1 MGPTAVQHVTHHSI
15 LEILYDS
22 IKDQPQLRSE
32 DNEVRYKL
40 VIDSSEDNSLL
51 RLLFAFGVLKEKDTR
66 TYMCS
71 DFPGDSHQQTVSN
84 YPLLHTLYMCMYNVA
99 CCIELWYPIF
109 CGLIYTFIIA
119 WIHNFYI
126 NCKSNLIVCMKRLLY
141 RCICTIVSKRH
152 CSCVLCICY
161 AHTCTCR
168 SIQLLQYVILLLL
181 VTLSL

>member
-1 MGPTAVQHVTHHSI
+1 MGPTAAQHVTHHSI

-84 YPLLHTLYMCMYNVA
+84 YPLL
-99 CCIELWYPIF
+99 
-109 CGLIYTFIIA
+109 YT
-119 WIHNFYI
+119 
-126 NCKSNLIVCMKRLLY
+126 
-141 RCICTIVSKRH
+141 CTYSV
-152 CSCVLCICY
+152 
-161 AHTCTCR
+161 HTCTCT
-168 SIQLLQYVILLLL
+168 LYVYMCL
-181 VTLSL
+181 